1 MRRFFLI
8 ILVSATVSCNNGP
21 KDAAS
26 TSDSTTTVANE
37 NKQMHTWSKDEE
49 GEFLAGCVGQAKARL
64 GEEKAFVHCNCV
76 LGELKKNFPNID
88 SAAPVLMDVQRA
100 AEFAAPCK

>member
-1 MRRFFLI
+1 MRRLFAI
-8 ILVSATVSCNNGP
+8 ILIATIASCNN
-21 KDAAS
+21 DSENTAA
-26 TSDSTTTVANE
+26 SDSTTAASTTNQQQAY
-37 NKQMHTWSKDEE
+37 TWSKDEE

-76 LGELKKNFPNID
+76 LSELKKNFPNID